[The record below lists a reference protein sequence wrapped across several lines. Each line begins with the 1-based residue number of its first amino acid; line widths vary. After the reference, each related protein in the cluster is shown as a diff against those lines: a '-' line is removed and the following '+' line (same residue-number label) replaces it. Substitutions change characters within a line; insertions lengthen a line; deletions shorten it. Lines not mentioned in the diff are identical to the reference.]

1 MGISESLDFPV
12 SGLVKDR
19 VCTVIVMGWPRQGTT
34 DVTEK
39 DISSGRE
46 KSIASETP
54 PALTGPGAS

>member
-1 MGISESLDFPV
+1 MISPV

-19 VCTVIVMGWPRQGTT
+19 VCTVIAMGWPRT

-54 PALTGPGAS
+54 PAQTGPGASWLLQEP